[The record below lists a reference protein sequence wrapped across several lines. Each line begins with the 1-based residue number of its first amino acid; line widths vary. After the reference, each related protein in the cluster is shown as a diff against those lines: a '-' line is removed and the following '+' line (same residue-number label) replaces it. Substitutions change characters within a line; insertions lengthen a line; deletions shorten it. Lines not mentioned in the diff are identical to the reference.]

1 MPLRHTLEL
10 ELNVEGRKAMVKEIS
25 RDGSQLTISV
35 DNELFNVDIVKVGP
49 AEYSVLYKGRS
60 YNIEVVP
67 GSEPK
72 HYTVNTFYF
81 THDIE
86 VVDAESR
93 YIRSR
98 NDAAGGHVSNI
109 IRSPMPGKI
118 VKILVAVGDAVE
130 VGQTVIIVSAMKME
144 SEFKAS
150 KAGIVSEIPVAEGDT
165 VDGNQVLVVI
175 EDEEIE
181 S

>member
-1 MPLRHTLEL
+1 MPLRHRMEL
-10 ELNVEGRKAMVKEIS
+10 ELNLEGRKAIVKELK

-35 DNELFNVDIVKVGP
+35 DDEIFEVDLVKVGP

-81 THDIE
+81 THEIE

-98 NDAAGGHVSNI
+98 NDVAGGHISNI

-118 VKILVAVGDAVE
+118 VKILVTEGDMVE
-130 VGQTVIIVSAMKME
+130 AGQTVIIVSAMKME
-144 SEFKAS
+144 SEFKAA
-150 KAGIVSEIPVAEGDT
+150 KPGIVSEIPVKEGDT

-175 EDEEIE
+175 EDVE
-181 S
+181 

>member
-1 MPLRHTLEL
+1 MEL
-10 ELNVEGRKAMVKEIS
+10 ELNLDGRKAILKEIS
-25 RDGSQLTISV
+25 REGNQHTIAV
-35 DNELFNVDIVKVGP
+35 DDEIFNIDLVKVGP
-49 AEYSVLYKGRS
+49 AEYSILYKGRS

-67 GSEPK
+67 GREPK

-81 THDIE
+81 SNEIE
-86 VVDAESR
+86 VVDAETR

-98 NDAAGGHVSNI
+98 NNAAGEHASNI

-118 VKILVAVGDAVE
+118 VKVLVSEGEAVE

-150 KAGIVSEIPVAEGDT
+150 KAGIVSKIHVSEGDT
-165 VDGNQVLVVI
+165 VDGNQILV
-175 EDEEIE
+175 EIKE
-181 S
+181 AE

>member
-1 MPLRHTLEL
+1 MPLRHRMEL
-10 ELNVEGRKAMVKEIS
+10 ELNLEGRKAIVKELK

-35 DNELFNVDIVKVGP
+35 DDEIFEVDLVKVGP

-81 THDIE
+81 THEIE

-98 NDAAGGHVSNI
+98 NDVAGGHISNI

-118 VKILVAVGDAVE
+118 VKILVAEGDMVE
-130 VGQTVIIVSAMKME
+130 AGQTVIIVSAMKME
-144 SEFKAS
+144 SEFKAA
-150 KAGIVSEIPVAEGDT
+150 KPGIVSEIPVKEGDT

-175 EDEEIE
+175 EDVE
-181 S
+181 

>member
-1 MPLRHTLEL
+1 MPLRHTMEL
-10 ELNVEGRKAMVKEIS
+10 ELNVEGRKALVKEIS

-35 DNELFNVDIVKVGP
+35 DDDLFNVDIVKVGP

-67 GSEPK
+67 GLEPK
-72 HYTVNTFYF
+72 HFTVNTLYF
-81 THDIE
+81 THEVE
-86 VVDAESR
+86 VVDAETR

-98 NDAAGGHVSNI
+98 NDSQGGHVSNI

-118 VKILVAVGDAVE
+118 VKILVAEGDTVE

-150 KAGIVSEIPVAEGDT
+150 KAGVVIEIPVKEGDT

-175 EDEEIE
+175 EDVE
-181 S
+181 

>member
-1 MPLRHTLEL
+1 MEL
-10 ELNVEGRKAMVKEIS
+10 ELNLEGRKAILKEIS
-25 RDGSQLTISV
+25 REGNQLTIAV
-35 DNELFNVDIVKVGP
+35 DDEIFHVDLVKVGP
-49 AEYSVLYKGRS
+49 AEYSLLYKGRS

-67 GSEPK
+67 GLEPK

-81 THDIE
+81 TSEIE
-86 VVDAESR
+86 VVDAETR

-98 NDAAGGHVSNI
+98 DNASGGHASNI

-118 VKILVAVGDAVE
+118 VKILSKVGDAIE
-130 VGQTVIIVSAMKME
+130 AGQTVIIVSAMKME

-150 KAGIVSEIPVAEGDT
+150 KPGIISEIPVAEGDT

-175 EDEEIE
+175 EDIE
-181 S
+181 V

>member
-1 MPLRHTLEL
+1 MEL
-10 ELNVEGRKAMVKEIS
+10 ELNLEGRKAILKEIS
-25 RDGSQLTISV
+25 REGNQLSIAV
-35 DNELFNVDIVKVGP
+35 DDEIYNVDLVKVGP
-49 AEYSVLYKGRS
+49 AEYSVLYNGRS

-67 GSEPK
+67 GLEPK

-81 THDIE
+81 THEIE
-86 VVDAESR
+86 VVDAETR

-98 NDAAGGHVSNI
+98 ENAAGGHVTNV

-118 VKILVAVGDAVE
+118 VKILAAVGDTVDA
-130 VGQTVIIVSAMKME
+130 GQTVIIVSAMKME

-165 VDGNQVLVVI
+165 VDSNQVLVVI
-175 EDEEIE
+175 EDVDV

>member
-1 MPLRHTLEL
+1 MEL
-10 ELNVEGRKAMVKEIS
+10 ELNLEGRKSILKEIS
-25 RDGSQLTISV
+25 RKGSQLTIAVDDEQFSV
-35 DNELFNVDIVKVGP
+35 DLVKVGP

-67 GSEPK
+67 GREPK

-81 THDIE
+81 SHEIE
-86 VVDAESR
+86 VVDAETR

-98 NDAAGGHVSNI
+98 DNAIGGHASNI

-118 VKILVAVGDAVE
+118 VKILVSEGDAVE

-150 KAGIVSEIPVAEGDT
+150 KAGIIAKISVAEGDT
-165 VDGNQVLVVI
+165 VDGNQVLVEI
-175 EDEEIE
+175 EDAE
-181 S
+181 

>member
-1 MPLRHTLEL
+1 MEL
-10 ELNVEGRKAMVKEIS
+10 ELNLEGRKAILKEIS
-25 RDGSQLTISV
+25 RNGNQLSISV
-35 DNELFNVDIVKVGP
+35 DDEIYDVDLVKVGP
-49 AEYSVLYKGRS
+49 AEYSILYKGKS

-67 GSEPK
+67 GREPK

-81 THDIE
+81 TNEIE

-98 NDAAGGHVSNI
+98 DNASGHHASNI

-144 SEFKAS
+144 SEYKV
-150 KAGIVSEIPVAEGDT
+150 KKDRLIKDILVNEGDT
-165 VDGNQVLVVI
+165 VAANQTLIVV
-175 EDEEIE
+175 E
-181 S
+181 

>member
-1 MPLRHTLEL
+1 MPLRHTMEL
-10 ELNVEGRKAMVKEIS
+10 ELNVEGRMALVKEIS

-35 DNELFNVDIVKVGP
+35 DNELFYIDIVKVGP

-60 YNIEVVP
+60 YNIEVIP
-67 GSEPK
+67 GAEPK

-81 THDIE
+81 THEIE

-98 NDAAGGHVSNI
+98 NDVAGGHVSNI

-130 VGQTVIIVSAMKME
+130 VGQTVVIVSAMKME
-144 SEFKAS
+144 SEFKAT
-150 KAGIVSEIPVAEGDT
+150 KAGIVSEIPVSEGDT

-175 EDEEIE
+175 EDIE
-181 S
+181 

>member
-1 MPLRHTLEL
+1 MPLRHRMEL
-10 ELNVEGRKAMVKEIS
+10 ELNLESRKAIVKELS
-25 RDGSQLTISV
+25 RDGNQLTVAV
-35 DNELFNVDIVKVGP
+35 DDETYVVDIVKVGP

-67 GSEPK
+67 GREPK
-72 HYTVNTFYF
+72 HFTVNTFYF
-81 THDIE
+81 SHEIE
-86 VVDAESR
+86 VVDAETR

-98 NDAAGGHVSNI
+98 ENAAEGHISNI

-118 VKILVAVGDAVE
+118 VKILVAAGDTVE
-130 VGQTVIIVSAMKME
+130 AGQTVIIVSAMKME

-165 VDGNQVLVVI
+165 VDSNQVLVVI
-175 EDEEIE
+175 EDAEEN
-181 S
+181 